1 MKANLPSERQVIQ
14 EALQIL
20 TSHMQPVKLARFI
33 AACNLGEGN
42 YLSRKDRLFE
52 GETVDSLYAKIHA
65 AETAKQE

>member
-20 TSHMQPVKLARFI
+20 ASHMQPVKLARFI

-42 YLSRKDRLFE
+42 YLSSKDRLFE
-52 GETVDSLYAKIHA
+52 GETVDSLYAKIHD